1 MIKDNEKMDE
11 LFRSKLEGFEQDP
24 PSYVWE
30 RIREQ
35 QAGKRRNVFFLY
47 LKGTGVAAA
56 VLLAFILGWQW
67 QLDRQE
73 EIPTLMSERQEIV
86 APNQQA
92 EGQDQAAAAVEKL
105 TAEAQVAEN
114 KQPELIE
121 RETEAKPVVPEQQ
134 VKPLVAEARNVTQ
147 QVTQDEIARE
157 QESFSLLN
165 LLDIELDEVFPEE
178 NQLAAINQKKITTNE
193 ALLSSV
199 DQSRIQ
205 ENARLLA
212 ANREAKQSGSWQVG
226 AMVTPGYAISN
237 NSQSNNYARDMAIAN
252 NNSDLN
258 LGGGISVEYKTASKW
273 SVQSGVY
280 YSKLEQNSSNQPY
293 RAENIYADAAP
304 PSFDIQDELAYFN
317 TAVAV
322 RSGEMLMNTAAG
334 VVALDNL
341 PSNAKLSNSFES
353 PSSQDG
359 ILLTATEFEQAF
371 DYIEIPLIVR
381 YQLLDAAFDIQL
393 LGGIN
398 TSVLVANNAYA
409 RSQFGREHIG
419 ETRDM
424 NTFNY
429 STSIGVGVGYGI
441 TNKISIHV
449 EPQLKYFLGS
459 LNDNP
464 DVSFKPY
471 TIGVSTGLSYHF

>member
-1 MIKDNEKMDE
+1 MDE

-35 QAGKRRNVFFLY
+35 QAGKRRNIFFLY

-73 EIPTLMSERQEIV
+73 KAPTLMSEKQKIV

-92 EGQDQAAAAVEKL
+92 EGQDQAAAVVEEQIKEVPI
-105 TAEAQVAEN
+105 AES
-114 KQPELIE
+114 KQPEHIE
-121 RETEAKPVVPEQQ
+121 REAEAKPVVPEQQ
-134 VKPLVAEARNVTQ
+134 VIPLVAEARNVTQ
-147 QVTQDEIARE
+147 QVAQDEIARE

-165 LLDIELDEVFPEE
+165 LLDIQLDDVLPKGD
-178 NQLAAINQKKITTNE
+178 QLAVVNQNKITTNE

-252 NNSDLN
+252 NNRDLN
-258 LGGGISVEYKTASKW
+258 LGGGISVEYKTTGKW

-293 RAENIYADAAP
+293 RAENIYSNAAP
-304 PSFDIQDELAYFN
+304 SLDIRDELAYFN

-322 RSGEMLMNTAAG
+322 KSGEMLMNTAAG
-334 VVALDNL
+334 VVAIDNL

-353 PSSQDG
+353 PSAQNG

-429 STSIGVGVGYGI
+429 STSIGVGLGYGI

-471 TIGVSTGLSYHF
+471 RVGVSTGLSYHF